1 MTTLLKYWPIA
12 LFVINL
18 VTVWFCWSLRQ
29 LAQTEVRALVDA
41 AVKPVVTQTE
51 ALKLRVDD
59 HHDRLTLQTSLIAEI
74 RADIEG
80 LPSKAD
86 LVRVEGEIKTVG
98 AAVAAANAGIARIE
112 SFFIERGIGS
122 K

>member
-1 MTTLLKYWPIA
+1 MSILIKYWPIA

-29 LAQTEVRALVDA
+29 LAQTEVRALVA
-41 AVKPVVTQTE
+41 TAVKPVIDDTAV
-51 ALKLRVDD
+51 LKRRVED
-59 HHDRLTLQTSLIAEI
+59 HHDRLTLQTSLISEI
-74 RADIEG
+74 RSDIEG

-86 LVRVEGEIKTVG
+86 LVRVEGEIRTVG
-98 AAVAAANAGIARIE
+98 QAVASANAGIARIE
-112 SFFIERGIGS
+112 GYFIERGIGS